1 MVVAE
6 NATLYERV
14 AGHVN
19 ELVKRGTLSPG
30 DRVPSVRK
38 LSRQLGVSVSTV
50 LQAYTLLEN
59 RGVVSARPQSGFY
72 VRAPLARPPE
82 PTTMM
87 PARATAANVRV
98 NDLVMEIIAATSDP
112 SIVCL
117 GAAIPSPLLMPTQHL
132 NRLMGRIGRN
142 ETALAHGYSF
152 PPGYRPLRVQIA
164 RRALEAGCALGPDDI
179 ITTCGCQEAI
189 TLCLR
194 AVTKPGDS
202 VAVES
207 PTFYGLLQ
215 AIESLHLKAVE
226 VPTSTREGVDITALP
241 KVLDR
246 TKVAACLFTTN
257 FGNPLGHM
265 MPEGSKRELVKL
277 LAARGIPLI
286 EDDLYGEMV
295 HGPERP
301 RTCKSFDRNGMV
313 LLCSSFSKTLSAGMR
328 LGWTAPGKF
337 KRQVEQLK
345 LTNTIC
351 TPSISEMVV
360 AEFLEGGAYDRHL
373 RRIRREFADNVQRV
387 TAAIQKWPVEICLTR
402 PQGGFVLWV
411 ELPKNVDA
419 LRLHRESLM
428 RKISIAPGPIFS
440 ASGAYRNCV
449 RLNCGLP
456 WGPEV
461 EKALATLGTLV
472 ARQAKSE
479 VVRA

>member
-6 NATLYERV
+6 SATLYERV

-19 ELVKRGTLSPG
+19 ELVDRGTLSPG
-30 DRVPSVRK
+30 DRVPSVRR

-50 LQAYTLLEN
+50 LQAYSLLEN

-72 VRAPLARPPE
+72 VRTPLQRPPE
-82 PTTMM
+82 PASAV
-87 PARATAANVRV
+87 PRATASNVRV
-98 NDLVMEIIAATSDP
+98 NDLVMEIVTATNDP
-112 SIVCL
+112 SIVRL
-117 GAAIPSPLLMPTQHL
+117 GAAVPSPSMMPMQHL
-132 NRLMGRIGRN
+132 NRLMGRVGRSD
-142 ETALAHGYSF
+142 AGLAHGYSF
-152 PPGYRPLRVQIA
+152 PPGFRGLRVQIA

-179 ITTCGCQEAI
+179 VTTCGCQEALN
-189 TLCLR
+189 LCLR

-207 PTFYGLLQ
+207 PTFYGILQ
-215 AIESLHLKAVE
+215 TIEAMHLKAVE
-226 VPTSTREGVDITALP
+226 VPTSTRDGVDVPALG

-257 FGNPLGHM
+257 FGNPLGGM
-265 MPEGSKRELVKL
+265 MPEDSKRELVRML
-277 LAARGIPLI
+277 GARGIPLI
-286 EDDLYGEMV
+286 EDDLYGELV

-301 RTCKSFDRNGMV
+301 RTCKSYDKQGMV
-313 LLCSSFSKTLSAGMR
+313 LLCSSFSKTLSAGLR
-328 LGWTAPGKF
+328 VGWTAPGKF
-337 KRQVEQLK
+337 RRQVELLK
-345 LTNTIC
+345 LTSTIG
-351 TPSISEMVV
+351 TPSLSEMVI

-387 TAAIQKWPVEICLTR
+387 TAAIQRWPVPICVTR

-440 ASGAYRNCV
+440 ATGAFRNCV

-456 WGPEV
+456 WDPEV

-472 ARQAKSE
+472 ARQAKSDS
-479 VVRA
+479 VRA